1 MKKPIRTAKLRLM
14 ADTVKTLENAELA
27 RIAGGG
33 STPTIAAAPPTVLTF
48 FTLRC
53 TD

>member
-14 ADTVKTLENAELA
+14 ADTVKTLEHPELT

-33 STPTIAAAPPTVLTF
+33 STPTVVSHGTVLTV

>member
-14 ADTVKTLENAELA
+14 ADTVKTLESAALA

-33 STPTIAAAPPTVLTF
+33 STPTVVSHTVLTV